1 MIYFSHGDVME
12 AHYELFSHG
21 DVMEAHHDM
30 YCLVVM

>member
-12 AHYELFSHG
+12 AHHELFSHG
-21 DVMEAHHDM
+21 DVMEAPHDM